1 MDNLIKLPFIE
12 TNISLLDFNKL
23 EKNGCLRQIFIELLK
38 AEKIKNVVPT
48 EYQIKVSAEE
58 LILKKNNN
66 QINKEKNNQYYI
78 DLFNKEVIKLASL
91 KKLSIDKFGKEA
103 ENIFNSRKEFYYDQ
117 YTYSLL
123 RTKNKKLVFELYYQI
138 ESNETSINQLSK
150 KYSSGSERLKLGIIG
165 PINLKDI
172 HSEIARILKLSNDEI
187 INEPIQI
194 NKEWFLIKRENFVDV
209 KFNDYYKNEIC
220 LELLENE
227 FENEFFNLINSK
239 C

>member
-1 MDNLIKLPFIE
+1 MDNQIELPFIE

-38 AEKIKNVVPT
+38 AEKIKNVIPT

-58 LILKKNNN
+58 LILKKNKN
-66 QINKEKNNQYYI
+66 QINKEKNNQYYL

-103 ENIFNSRKEFYYDQ
+103 ENTFNSRKEFYYDQ

-165 PINLKDI
+165 PINLKDV
-172 HSEIARILKLSNDEI
+172 HSEIAKILKLSNDEI

-209 KFNDYYKNEIC
+209 KFNDYYQSKIC

-227 FENEFFNLINSK
+227 LDKEYFNLINSNS
-239 C
+239 